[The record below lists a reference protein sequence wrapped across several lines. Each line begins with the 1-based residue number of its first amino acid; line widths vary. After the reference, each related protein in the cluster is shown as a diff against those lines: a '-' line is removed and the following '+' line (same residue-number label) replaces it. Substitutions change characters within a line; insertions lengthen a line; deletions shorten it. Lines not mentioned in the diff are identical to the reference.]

1 MLISSCRPTDIRA
14 DFIVP
19 VDTTTTTATAT
30 AATATATISRKHF
43 TIKLEE
49 ASKLLPQQQP
59 QPQTTSS
66 MHKNAADNNL
76 KSRRQQ
82 QLQ

>member
-14 DFIVP
+14 DFIAAA
-19 VDTTTTTATAT
+19 DTTTTATF
-30 AATATATISRKHF
+30 ATATISRKARKHF

-49 ASKLLPQQQP
+49 ANKLMPQQQQQQQ

-66 MHKNAADNNL
+66 M
-76 KSRRQQ
+76 
-82 QLQ
+82 